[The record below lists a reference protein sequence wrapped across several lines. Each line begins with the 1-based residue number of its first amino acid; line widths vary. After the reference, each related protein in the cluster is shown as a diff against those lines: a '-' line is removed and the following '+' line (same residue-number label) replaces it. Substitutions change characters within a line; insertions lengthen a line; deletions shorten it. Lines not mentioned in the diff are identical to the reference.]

1 MGAVERIFP
10 GHLYLV
16 PDFLRLIVR
25 ASVPDGSGNE
35 IRLQRGHQV
44 GFLLSYGL
52 AQEVGLPEVESPE
65 RMGDGHELLLVDHD
79 SESVLRRFITAVV
92 IDRGHLATPETDIII
107 GGADVERGGAV
118 QGIDGDQVL
127 DTLRLYILDKPGNAR

>member
-1 MGAVERIFP
+1 
-10 GHLYLV
+10 
-16 PDFLRLIVR
+16 
-25 ASVPDGSGNE
+25 
-35 IRLQRGHQV
+35 
-44 GFLLSYGL
+44 
-52 AQEVGLPEVESPE
+52 
-65 RMGDGHELLLVDHD
+65 MGDGHELLLVDHD

-127 DTLRLYILDKPGNAR
+127 DTPGCTSWINRVMPGEENWNTFCVLPSESSR

>member
-1 MGAVERIFP
+1 MPAIGCKGVCRGMGAVERIFP

-52 AQEVGLPEVESPE
+52 AQEVGLPEVESP
-65 RMGDGHELLLVDHD
+65 
-79 SESVLRRFITAVV
+79 SVW
-92 IDRGHLATPETDIII
+92 ATDM
-107 GGADVERGGAV
+107 
-118 QGIDGDQVL
+118 
-127 DTLRLYILDKPGNAR
+127 NCSW